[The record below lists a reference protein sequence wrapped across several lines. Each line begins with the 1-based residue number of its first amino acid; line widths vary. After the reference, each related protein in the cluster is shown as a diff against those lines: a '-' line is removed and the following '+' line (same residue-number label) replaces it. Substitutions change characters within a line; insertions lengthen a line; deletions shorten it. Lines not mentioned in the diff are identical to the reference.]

1 MSGLRKNGVILGLIL
16 AFSLCICGMGVQSL
30 ASPAQGIDTQRM
42 SLPDYYPKWLDG
54 SGHID
59 RIGDEDIVID
69 DHYFPLAKRVRCAT
83 LKNSHVKKSS
93 LREGVLVG
101 FVTNDR
107 GEIVS
112 LWTLP
117 E

>member
-1 MSGLRKNGVILGLIL
+1 MSGLRKNTVILGLIM
-16 AFSLCICGMGVQSL
+16 AFSLCICGVAVQSE

-59 RIGDEDIVID
+59 RIGEEGIVID

-83 LKNSHVKKSS
+83 LKNPYVKKSR
-93 LREGVLVG
+93 LAEGTLVG
-101 FVTNDR
+101 FVTNDK
-107 GEIVS
+107 EDIVS

>member
-1 MSGLRKNGVILGLIL
+1 MSGLLKNAVILGLIL
-16 AFSLCICGMGVQSL
+16 ALSLCICGVAVQSD

-59 RIGDEDIVID
+59 RIGEEDIVID
-69 DHYFPLAKRVRCAT
+69 DHHFLFAKRVRCAT
-83 LKNSHVKKSS
+83 LKNPHVKKSRLS
-93 LREGVLVG
+93 EGALVG
-101 FVTNDR
+101 FVTNDK